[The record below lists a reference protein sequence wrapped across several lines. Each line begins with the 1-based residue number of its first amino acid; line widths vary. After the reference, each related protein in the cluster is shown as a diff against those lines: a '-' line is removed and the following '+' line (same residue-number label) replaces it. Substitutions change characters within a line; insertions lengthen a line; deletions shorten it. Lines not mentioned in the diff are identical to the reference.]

1 MEPTTLLFI
10 LLAVI
15 GIICI
20 TGLTLK
26 YLNGDFD
33 NTKVAKTAI
42 EVAEDLAHKLDHV
55 LTTHRL
61 WTEEGT
67 YTFPNGDTWHKDE
80 VQKYLG

>member
-1 MEPTTLLFI
+1 MEPTGLLLI

-20 TGLTLK
+20 TGLMLK

-33 NTKVAKTAI
+33 KNHTKIAKAAI
-42 EVAEDLAHKLDHV
+42 DLAYKLNHV

-61 WTEEGT
+61 WSEEGT
-67 YTFPNGDTWHKDE
+67 YTFPNGDTWHRD
-80 VQKYLG
+80 G

>member
-20 TGLTLK
+20 AELIYKTG
-26 YLNGDFD
+26 D
-33 NTKVAKTAI
+33 TKVAKAAI
-42 EVAEDLAHKLDHV
+42 DLAHKLDHV

-67 YTFPNGDTWHKDE
+67 YTFPDGDTWHRD
-80 VQKYLG
+80 G